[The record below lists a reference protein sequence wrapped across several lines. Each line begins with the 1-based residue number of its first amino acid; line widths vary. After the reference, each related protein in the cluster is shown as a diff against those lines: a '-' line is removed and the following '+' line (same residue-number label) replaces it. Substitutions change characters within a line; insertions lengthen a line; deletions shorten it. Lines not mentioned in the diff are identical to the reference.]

1 MSFNRRQLLTRAATT
16 AAALPMSP
24 LMTSVLASIQSQA
37 SGTNRHPLRFVFC
50 IKSNGLWAEMIQPP
64 GWEQRLPFA
73 VVYDDKGRL
82 QDGENGKIRK
92 QVTPAASLEM
102 ESTLPLSA
110 VMEPLEPFR
119 ERISILQGIN
129 SGFSTYHMG
138 CYQTLGAFQARGRNS
153 IETLGPTIDS
163 VLARAFP
170 RPVPHVC
177 LGHDPNSP
185 SGVAY
190 VPTSAAGR
198 DKPIPFYTKPKR
210 AYKEL
215 FGVIDTGAA
224 RREYDVQSDILD
236 FFAEDAKRLQAQVAA
251 PERAQLDRYLNAFE
265 SIRQSRADVA
275 AISDQL
281 RKYAP
286 EAPDE
291 IEANATFQVGAGNT
305 EIAIAALLSGLTNV
319 VTLRFD
325 LLGSTS
331 YEGIGGLHGGVGH
344 GQVKN
349 ILDARRKI
357 CRFHFE
363 QMARIAHALQ
373 AIPEGEGTM
382 LDNTVFVYTSDNG
395 ETHHSSGVNFPIV
408 LLGDLGGRL
417 ARRRYFAP
425 GNEQTDRSQPGYTR
439 LGDVWATF
447 LAAAD
452 LPYREFG
459 LPVNGVPHQ
468 PIEALLA

>member
-37 SGTNRHPLRFVFC
+37 SGTNRQPRRFVFC

-251 PERAQLDRYLNAFE
+251 PERAQLDR
-265 SIRQSRADVA
+265 
-275 AISDQL
+275 
-281 RKYAP
+281 
-286 EAPDE
+286 
-291 IEANATFQVGAGNT
+291 
-305 EIAIAALLSGLTNV
+305 
-319 VTLRFD
+319 
-325 LLGSTS
+325 
-331 YEGIGGLHGGVGH
+331 
-344 GQVKN
+344 
-349 ILDARRKI
+349 
-357 CRFHFE
+357 
-363 QMARIAHALQ
+363 
-373 AIPEGEGTM
+373 
-382 LDNTVFVYTSDNG
+382 
-395 ETHHSSGVNFPIV
+395 
-408 LLGDLGGRL
+408 
-417 ARRRYFAP
+417 
-425 GNEQTDRSQPGYTR
+425 
-439 LGDVWATF
+439 
-447 LAAAD
+447 
-452 LPYREFG
+452 
-459 LPVNGVPHQ
+459 
-468 PIEALLA
+468 